1 MNKFVKLHIS
11 TDDVVYV
18 SIEKVMSM
26 KPVKSGTLLKF
37 IVPNFVEENGRI
49 SSQLYH
55 ITVLESIEEIL
66 EECR

>member
-26 KPVKSGTLLKF
+26 RPVKSGTLLKF